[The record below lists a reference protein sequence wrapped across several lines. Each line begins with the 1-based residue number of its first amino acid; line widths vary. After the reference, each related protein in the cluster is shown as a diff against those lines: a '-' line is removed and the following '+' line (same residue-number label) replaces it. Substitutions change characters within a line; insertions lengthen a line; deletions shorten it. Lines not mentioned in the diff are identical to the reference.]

1 MGQCLI
7 KCECRIMNVEC
18 GMRNDECGM
27 TQSDAGLR
35 PHSAFN
41 IQHSALKNKTLIVI
55 AGPTASGKTAFA
67 IKVAK
72 ALGTVILS
80 ADSRQ
85 FYKEMS
91 IGTAAPTEEELSQ
104 AKHYFVHHISIE
116 DKYDVADYERDA
128 LQLLGELFK
137 THDTVVM
144 TGGSGLFIDA
154 VCNGIDAMPDVEPEI
169 REKVE
174 KLYHDEGLHGM
185 QEVLQHLDPDY
196 YAIVDQQNPR
206 RLQRALEVCYQTGK
220 PFSSFRSGNTVK
232 RDFDI
237 KKYALLWDRQQ
248 LIERIDKRVDMMMEQ
263 GLLNEAK
270 ALYPKRDLNALN
282 TVGYKELFAYFD
294 GQCTLAEAVQQIKT
308 HTRQYAKRQMTWLRK
323 DNSYQWITT
332 DEIDIVAT
340 PQPNT
345 PPQQESD

>member
-1 MGQCLI
+1 M
-7 KCECRIMNVEC
+7 
-18 GMRNDECGM
+18 
-27 TQSDAGLR
+27 S
-35 PHSAFN
+35 
-41 IQHSALKNKTLIVI
+41 NKKETLIVI

-72 ALGTVILS
+72 ALNTVILS

-116 DKYDVADYERDA
+116 DKYDVADYEHDA
-128 LQLLGELFK
+128 IQLLDELFK
-137 THDTVVM
+137 THDAVVM

-154 VCNGIDAMPDVEPEI
+154 VCNGIDTMPDVKPEI
-169 REKVE
+169 RGKVQN
-174 KLYHDEGLHGM
+174 LFDEGGLKTL
-185 QEVLQHLDPDY
+185 QEEVLRLDPDY
-196 YAIVDQQNPR
+196 FAIVDQHNPR

-220 PFSSFRSGNTVK
+220 PFSSFRSGNTVR

>member
-1 MGQCLI
+1 M
-7 KCECRIMNVEC
+7 
-18 GMRNDECGM
+18 
-27 TQSDAGLR
+27 
-35 PHSAFN
+35 P
-41 IQHSALKNKTLIVI
+41 TLIVI

-72 ALGTVILS
+72 ALSTVILS

-128 LQLLGELFK
+128 LQLLDELFK
-137 THDTVVM
+137 THDSVVM

-154 VCNGIDAMPDVEPEI
+154 VCNGIDEMPDIKPEI

-174 KLYHDEGLHGM
+174 NLLKEGGLKAMQDEV
-185 QEVLQHLDPDY
+185 QRLDPEY
-196 YAIVDQQNPR
+196 FAIVDQQNPR

-220 PFSSFRSGNTVK
+220 TFTSFRSGNTVK

-237 KKYALLWDRQQ
+237 KKYALLWEREA
-248 LIERIDKRVDMMMEQ
+248 LIERIDKRVDLMMEQ
-263 GLLNEAK
+263 GLLEEAK
-270 ALYPKRDLNALN
+270 SLYPKRHLNALN
-282 TVGYKELFAYFD
+282 TVGYKELFAFFD
-294 GQCTLAEAVQQIKT
+294 GQCSLPEAVELIKI
-308 HTRQYAKRQMTWLRK
+308 HTRQYAKRQMTWLRR
-323 DNSYQWITT
+323 DVGYQWITMPSSSPLT
-332 DEIDIVAT
+332 TSQT
-340 PQPNT
+340 PQY
-345 PPQQESD
+345 PPQ

>member
-1 MGQCLI
+1 M
-7 KCECRIMNVEC
+7 
-18 GMRNDECGM
+18 
-27 TQSDAGLR
+27 SD
-35 PHSAFN
+35 
-41 IQHSALKNKTLIVI
+41 KNKTLIVI

-72 ALGTVILS
+72 ALDTVILS

-91 IGTAAPTEEELSQ
+91 IGTAAPTEVELSQ

-116 DKYDVADYERDA
+116 DKYDVADYERDV
-128 LQLLGELFK
+128 LQLLDELFK
-137 THDTVVM
+137 THDAVVM

-154 VCNGIDAMPDVEPEI
+154 VCNGIDAMPDVQPVI

-174 KLYHDEGLHGM
+174 KLYQDKGLHGL
-185 QEVLQHLDPDY
+185 QETLQCLDPDY

-206 RLQRALEVCYQTGK
+206 RLQRALEVCYQTGQT
-220 PFSSFRSGNTVK
+220 FTSFRSGNTAQ

-237 KKYALLWDRQQ
+237 KKYALLWDRQE
-248 LIERIDKRVDMMMEQ
+248 LIKRIDRRVDMMMEQ
-263 GLLNEAK
+263 GLLDEAK
-270 ALYPKRDLNALN
+270 ALYPKRQLNALN

-294 GQCTLAEAVQQIKT
+294 GDCSLKEAVEQIKI

-323 DNSYQWITT
+323 DTSYQWIMPEDL
-332 DEIDIVAT
+332 DEVIRQTKPFKKA
-340 PQPNT
+340 
-345 PPQQESD
+345 